1 MDNYLA
7 KFGLE
12 YNPFNK
18 NSKQHLIEL
27 TNYKQLL
34 FRLKHLQSTLGIGII
49 TGEPG
54 LGKTTALR
62 YWVES
67 LNKSLYKVVYIKHS
81 TITVLE
87 FYRLLA
93 EKFNLEPVH
102 SKRINFTNIQNE
114 INRLIIEK
122 RVIPVIIIDEAN
134 YLSTGVL
141 NDFKLLCNFDM
152 DSKDRM
158 ILLLCGGNTLRS
170 ALNYKSNEALRQRI
184 SMNYQINNL
193 DKNESKIYID
203 TLLKNAGLNV
213 PILSDEAYQQI
224 INFSNGVMRIINQ
237 VMDKALLILCN
248 KKENII
254 TGDIA
259 MEAINE
265 VSI

>member
-1 MDNYLA
+1 MENYLA

-18 NSKQHLIEL
+18 NSKQFLIDL
-27 TNYKQLL
+27 TDYSQLL
-34 FRLKHLQSTLGIGII
+34 FRLKHLQSTLGIGIV

-62 YWVES
+62 YWSES
-67 LNKSLYKVVYIKHS
+67 LNKSLYKIVYIKHS

-93 EKFNLEPVH
+93 EELGLEPVH
-102 SKRINFTNIQNE
+102 SKRVNFNNIQAE
-114 INRLIIEK
+114 IKRLIIEK
-122 RVIPVIIIDEAN
+122 KVTPVIIIDEAN
-134 YLSTGVL
+134 YLSTGIL

-170 ALNYKSNEALRQRI
+170 ALNFKSNEALRQRI

-193 DKNESKIYID
+193 DKNESKFYID
-203 TLLKNAGLNV
+203 TKLKNAGLKT

-224 INFSNGVMRIINQ
+224 INYSNGTMRIINQ
-237 VMDKALLILCN
+237 IMDKALLILCN
-248 KKENII
+248 KKDNII

-265 VSI
+265 CII

>member
-18 NSKQHLIEL
+18 NVKQHLIEL
-27 TNYKQLL
+27 TDYNQLL

-62 YWVES
+62 YWTES
-67 LNKSLYKVVYIKHS
+67 LNKSLYKIVYIKHS

-93 EKFNLEPVH
+93 EEFNLEPAH
-102 SKRINFTNIQNE
+102 SKRVNFNNIQNE
-114 INRLIIEK
+114 IKRLIIEK
-122 RVIPVIIIDEAN
+122 KVTPVIIIDEAN
-134 YLSTGVL
+134 YLSTGML

-152 DSKDRM
+152 DSKDRL
-158 ILLLCGGNTLRS
+158 ILLLCGGNTLRN
-170 ALNYKSNEALRQRI
+170 ALNFKSNEALRQRI

-203 TLLKNAGLNV
+203 TKLKNAGLKL
-213 PILSDEAYQQI
+213 PILSSEAYQQI
-224 INFSNGVMRIINQ
+224 INFSNGTMRIINQ

-248 KKENII
+248 KKEDII
-254 TGDIA
+254 TGDMA